1 MDHCTEMMLSVHGH
15 LERTRETLQRY
26 QVEWSRW
33 QNHLAEALI
42 QARLQKP
49 SLANQLTAPFLLE
62 RAMRL
67 ADSVPGPLDAVL
79 DDPSMSGC

>member
-1 MDHCTEMMLSVHGH
+1 MMLSVHGH
-15 LERTRETLQRY
+15 LERTRETFQHY

-33 QNHLAEALI
+33 QNHLARILA
-42 QARLQKP
+42 QAKLQNP
-49 SLANQLTAPFLLE
+49 SLANRLAPPFLLE

-67 ADSVPGPLDAVL
+67 ADSVSGPLDAVL